1 LPSSV
6 AGSAWRWPPGVD
18 KETQYAIL
26 LGKAMTKLW
35 GGRFTDRP
43 DDQMRRFGDSIGF
56 DIRLWEADIAS
67 SLAYAKALAR
77 AGVIDEDD
85 RYALLEGL
93 SRVRT
98 ELADGEFV
106 VQPDDEDIHTAIER
120 RLGEL
125 VGRVAGKLHTGRSRN
140 DQVATDTRLY
150 VRDQIA
156 QLRQQL
162 ARLQRAIVDK
172 AKVHIALLM
181 PGYTHLQPAQPV
193 RFSHWLL
200 SFFWMLQRDR
210 DRLDGLV
217 RRVNVL
223 PLGAG
228 ALSGNPLGIDQSYL
242 ARELGFSAIALNS
255 MDVVGDRDYLVEF
268 LSWASLTQIH
278 LSRLAEDLILYSS
291 HEFGF
296 VEIAEAYATGSSLM
310 PQKKNADSLELI
322 RGKTGRVVGG
332 LVGLLMVL
340 KGLPTTY
347 GKDLQEDKEALFDA
361 IDTLTMT
368 LPVATGVIE
377 TLIVHPERMQAALS
391 DEMLAT
397 ELADYLV
404 MKGIPFREAH
414 HLVGQVV
421 QKALAQG
428 VGLRDLLLSDYQDV
442 SKMFRRDVMSWLNFE
457 RAVERRDSIG
467 GTARASVETQL
478 AMAEHL
484 LE

>member
-1 LPSSV
+1 
-6 AGSAWRWPPGVD
+6 
-18 KETQYAIL
+18 
-26 LGKAMTKLW
+26 MTTLW
-35 GGRFTDRP
+35 GGRFADRP
-43 DDQMRRFGDSIGF
+43 NDLMRRLGDSINF
-56 DIRLWEADIAS
+56 DIRLWEADITVS
-67 SLAYAKALAR
+67 MAYTKALAR
-77 AGVIDEDD
+77 ADVIDESE

-93 SRVRT
+93 ARVGT
-98 ELADGEFV
+98 ELTDGEFV

-125 VGRVAGKLHTGRSRN
+125 IGQVAGKLHTGRSRN

-150 VRDQIA
+150 LREQIV
-156 QLRQQL
+156 QLRGHL
-162 ARLQRAIVDK
+162 VRLQRAVVDQAK
-172 AKVHIALLM
+172 AHIDLLM

-200 SFFWMLQRDR
+200 SFFWMLHRDR
-210 DRLDGLV
+210 SRLDGLV
-217 RRVNVL
+217 RRMNVL

-228 ALSGNPLGIDQSYL
+228 ALSGNPLGIDQAYL
-242 ARELGFSAIALNS
+242 ARELGFEGIALNS
-255 MDVVGDRDYLVEF
+255 MDVVSDRDYVVEF
-268 LSWASLTQIH
+268 LSWAGLVQIH

-291 HEFGF
+291 REFGF
-296 VEIAEAYATGSSLM
+296 VEIADAYATGSSLM

-322 RGKTGRVVGG
+322 RGKAGRVIGD
-332 LVGLLMVL
+332 LVDMLIVL

-347 GKDLQEDKEALFDA
+347 NKDLQEDKEALFDA
-361 IDTLTMT
+361 IDTLAMT

-377 TLIVHPERMQAALS
+377 TLVVHPDRMQAALT

-404 MKGIPFREAH
+404 TRGIPFREAH

-421 QKALAQG
+421 QRALAQG
-428 VGLRDLLLSDYQDV
+428 VGLRDLLLADYQEV
-442 SKMFRRDVMSWLNFE
+442 SKLFQRDLMTWLDFE
-457 RAVERRDSIG
+457 RAVERRDSVG

-478 AMAEHL
+478 AVAEHL

>member
-1 LPSSV
+1 MS
-6 AGSAWRWPPGVD
+6 
-18 KETQYAIL
+18 T
-26 LGKAMTKLW
+26 LW
-35 GGRFTDRP
+35 SGRFSDRP
-43 DDQMRRFGDSIGF
+43 DEHMRRFGDSIDF
-56 DIRLWEADIAS
+56 DIRLWEADICG

-77 AGVIDEDD
+77 SGIIDEDE

-93 SRVRT
+93 ARVRT
-98 ELADGEFV
+98 ELADGTFV

-125 VGRVAGKLHTGRSRN
+125 IGRVAGKLHTGRSRN

-150 VRDQIA
+150 LRDQITR
-156 QLRQQL
+156 LRQDL

-172 AKVHIALLM
+172 AKNHLGLLM

-200 SFFWMLQRDR
+200 SYYWMFHRDR
-210 DRLDGLV
+210 DRLGDMA

-228 ALSGNPLGIDQSYL
+228 ALSGNPIRIDQAYL
-242 ARELGFSAIALNS
+242 ARELGFGAIIHNS
-255 MDVVGDRDYLVEF
+255 MDAVSDRDYLIEF

-278 LSRLAEDLILYSS
+278 LSRLAEDLIIYSS
-291 HEFGF
+291 REFGF

-322 RGKTGRVVGG
+322 RGKVGRVAGD
-332 LVGLLMVL
+332 LLSLMMVL

-347 GKDLQEDKEALFDA
+347 NKDLQEDKEALFDA
-361 IDTLTMT
+361 IDTLSMS
-368 LPVATGVIE
+368 LPIAWGVID
-377 TLIVHPERMQAALS
+377 TLIVHSERMQSALT

-404 MKGIPFREAH
+404 AKGVPFREAH

-421 QKALAQG
+421 QKTLAQG
-428 VGLRDLLLSDYQDV
+428 TGLQDLLLSDYKEV
-442 SKMFRRDVMSWLNFE
+442 SNLFQRDVIDWLDFE
-457 RAVERRDSIG
+457 RAVERRASIG
-467 GTARASVETQL
+467 GTAQSSVEAQL
-478 AMAEHL
+478 ALAEHL
-484 LE
+484 LG

>member
-1 LPSSV
+1 
-6 AGSAWRWPPGVD
+6 
-18 KETQYAIL
+18 
-26 LGKAMTKLW
+26 MTTLW
-35 GGRFTDRP
+35 SGRFADRP

-56 DIRLWEADIAS
+56 DIRLWEADVTAS
-67 SLAYAKALAR
+67 VAYAKALAR
-77 AGVIDEDD
+77 AGVIDEDE

-93 SRVRT
+93 ARVRT

-125 VGRVAGKLHTGRSRN
+125 IGRVAGKLHTGRSRN

-150 VRDQIA
+150 LRDQIV
-156 QLRQQL
+156 QLRQHL
-162 ARLQRAIVDK
+162 TRLQRTIVDK
-172 AKVHIALLM
+172 ARTHIDLLM

-210 DRLDGLV
+210 DRLDELL

-242 ARELGFSAIALNS
+242 ARELGFDAIALNS
-255 MDVVGDRDYLVEF
+255 MDAVSDRDYLVEF
-268 LSWASLTQIH
+268 LSWASLVQIH

-291 HEFGF
+291 REFGF
-296 VEIAEAYATGSSLM
+296 VEIADAYATGSSLM

-322 RGKTGRVVGG
+322 RGKTGRVVGD
-332 LVGLLMVL
+332 LVGMLMVL

-347 GKDLQEDKEALFDA
+347 NKDLQEDKEPLFDA

-368 LPVATGVIE
+368 LPIATSVIE
-377 TLIVHPERMQAALS
+377 TLILHPERMQAALT

-404 MKGIPFREAH
+404 TKGVSFREAH
-414 HLVGQVV
+414 YLVGQVV
-421 QKALAQG
+421 QRALAQG
-428 VGLRDLLLSDYQDV
+428 VDLRDLLLSDYQEV
-442 SKMFRRDVMSWLNFE
+442 SKLFRRDLMKWLDFE
-457 RAVERRDSIG
+457 RAVERRDSVG
-467 GTARASVETQL
+467 GTARASVEAQL
-478 AMAEHL
+478 AVAERL

>member
-1 LPSSV
+1 
-6 AGSAWRWPPGVD
+6 
-18 KETQYAIL
+18 
-26 LGKAMTKLW
+26 
-35 GGRFTDRP
+35 
-43 DDQMRRFGDSIGF
+43 MRRFGDSIDF
-56 DIRLWEADIAS
+56 DMRLWEADIAA

-93 SRVRT
+93 ARVRT

-156 QLRQQL
+156 QLRQHL

-172 AKVHIALLM
+172 AKVHIELLM

-268 LSWASLTQIH
+268 MSWASLTQIH

-291 HEFGF
+291 REFGF
-296 VEIAEAYATGSSLM
+296 VEVAEAYATGSSLM

-347 GKDLQEDKEALFDA
+347 DKDLQEDKEALFDA

-368 LPVATGVIE
+368 LPVATGVVE

-442 SKMFRRDVMSWLNFE
+442 SKTFRRDVMSWLNFE

>member
-1 LPSSV
+1 
-6 AGSAWRWPPGVD
+6 
-18 KETQYAIL
+18 
-26 LGKAMTKLW
+26 MTTLW

-56 DIRLWEADIAS
+56 DIRLWEADIAA

-93 SRVRT
+93 ARVRT

-106 VQPDDEDIHTAIER
+106 VQTDDEDIHTAIER

-125 VGRVAGKLHTGRSRN
+125 IGRAAGKLHTGRSRN

-150 VRDQIA
+150 VRDEIA
-156 QLRQQL
+156 QLRQHL

-172 AKVHIALLM
+172 AKTHIELLM

-242 ARELGFSAIALNS
+242 ARELGFNAIALNS
-255 MDVVGDRDYLVEF
+255 MDAVGDRDYLVEF

-291 HEFGF
+291 REFGF
-296 VEIAEAYATGSSLM
+296 VEIAEAYATGSSLL

-322 RGKTGRVVGG
+322 RGKTGRVVGS
-332 LVGLLMVL
+332 LVGMLMVL

-347 GKDLQEDKEALFDA
+347 DKDLQEDKEALFDA

-368 LPVATGVIE
+368 LPVAAGVIE
-377 TLIVHPERMQAALS
+377 TLVVHPERMQAALT

-404 MKGIPFREAH
+404 MKGVPFREAH

-421 QKALAQG
+421 QKTLAQG

-442 SKMFRRDVMSWLNFE
+442 SKLFRRDLMTWLNFE

>member
-1 LPSSV
+1 
-6 AGSAWRWPPGVD
+6 
-18 KETQYAIL
+18 
-26 LGKAMTKLW
+26 MTTLW
-35 GGRFTDRP
+35 GGRFADRP
-43 DDQMRRFGDSIGF
+43 DDLMRRFGDSIGF
-56 DIRLWEADIAS
+56 DIRLWDADVTAS
-67 SLAYAKALAR
+67 MAYAKALAR
-77 AGVIDEDD
+77 VGIIDEDE

-93 SRVRT
+93 ARVRT
-98 ELADGEFV
+98 EFADGEFLA
-106 VQPDDEDIHTAIER
+106 QPDDEDIHTAIER

-140 DQVATDTRLY
+140 DQVTTDTRLY
-150 VRDQIA
+150 LREQIA
-156 QLRQQL
+156 RLRQQL
-162 ARLQRAIVDK
+162 AQLQRAIVDRAK
-172 AKVHIALLM
+172 AHIDLLM

-210 DRLDGLV
+210 DRLEGLT

-228 ALSGNPLGIDQSYL
+228 ALSGNPFGIDQAYL
-242 ARELGFSAIALNS
+242 ARELGFEAVALNS
-255 MDVVGDRDYLVEF
+255 MDIVSDRDYLVEF

-291 HEFGF
+291 REFGF
-296 VEIAEAYATGSSLM
+296 MEIADAYATGSSLM

-322 RGKTGRVVGG
+322 RGKTGRVVGD
-332 LVGLLMVL
+332 LVSILMVL

-347 GKDLQEDKEALFDA
+347 NKDLQEDKEALFDT

-368 LPVATGVIE
+368 LPIASGIIE
-377 TLIVHPERMQAALS
+377 TLVVHPERMQAALT

-404 MKGIPFREAH
+404 RKGVPFREAH
-414 HLVGQVV
+414 HMVGQVV

-428 VGLRDLLLSDYQDV
+428 AGLRDLLLSDYQEV
-442 SKMFRRDVMSWLNFE
+442 SRLFDRDLMRSLSFE
-457 RAVERRDSIG
+457 QAVERRDSVG
-467 GTARASVETQL
+467 GTARASLETQL
-478 AMAEHL
+478 AVAERL
-484 LE
+484 LG

>member
-1 LPSSV
+1 MN
-6 AGSAWRWPPGVD
+6 
-18 KETQYAIL
+18 T
-26 LGKAMTKLW
+26 LW
-35 GGRFTDRP
+35 GGRFTGRP
-43 DDQMRRFGDSIGF
+43 DDQMRRFGDSISF
-56 DIRLWEADIAS
+56 DIRLWEADIAA

-93 SRVRT
+93 ARVRT
-98 ELADGEFV
+98 ELADGDFV

-150 VRDQIA
+150 VLGQIA
-156 QLRQQL
+156 QLRQHL

-172 AKVHIALLM
+172 AKVHIELLM

-242 ARELGFSAIALNS
+242 ARELGFNAIALNS
-255 MDVVGDRDYLVEF
+255 MDAVGDRDYLVEF

-291 HEFGF
+291 REFGF

-322 RGKTGRVVGG
+322 RGKTGRVVGD
-332 LVGLLMVL
+332 LVGMLMVL

-347 GKDLQEDKEALFDA
+347 DKDLQEDKEALFDA

-368 LPVATGVIE
+368 LPVAAGVIR
-377 TLIVHPERMQAALS
+377 TLAVHPERMQAALT

-404 MKGIPFREAH
+404 MKGVPFREAH

-428 VGLRDLLLSDYQDV
+428 VGLRDLLLSDYQEV
-442 SKMFRRDVMSWLNFE
+442 SKLFRRDLMTWLNFE

>member
-1 LPSSV
+1 
-6 AGSAWRWPPGVD
+6 
-18 KETQYAIL
+18 
-26 LGKAMTKLW
+26 MTTLW
-35 GGRFTDRP
+35 AGRFANRP
-43 DDQMRRFGDSIGF
+43 DDQMRRFSDSIGF
-56 DIRLWEADIAS
+56 DMRLWAADIAAS
-67 SLAYAKALAR
+67 IAYAKALAR
-77 AGVIDEDD
+77 AGVIDEDE

-93 SRVRT
+93 ARVRT
-98 ELADGEFV
+98 ELADARFV
-106 VQPDDEDIHTAIER
+106 VKPDDEDIHSAIER

-125 VGRVAGKLHTGRSRN
+125 IGRVAGKLHTGRSRN

-150 VRDQIA
+150 LRDQIA
-156 QLRQQL
+156 QLRELL
-162 ARLQRAIVDK
+162 ARVQRAIADMAKTHVD
-172 AKVHIALLM
+172 LLM

-242 ARELGFSAIALNS
+242 ARELGFTAIALNS
-255 MDVVGDRDYLVEF
+255 MDAVSDRDYLVEF

-278 LSRLAEDLILYSS
+278 LSRLAEDLVLYSS
-291 HEFGF
+291 REFGF
-296 VEIAEAYATGSSLM
+296 VEVADAYATGSSLM

-322 RGKTGRVVGG
+322 RGKTGRVVGD
-332 LVGLLMVL
+332 LVGMLMVL

-347 GKDLQEDKEALFDA
+347 NKDLQEDKETLFDA

-368 LPVATGVIE
+368 LPIAVGVIE
-377 TLIVHPERMQAALS
+377 TLIVRPERMQAALT

-397 ELADYLV
+397 EVTDYLV
-404 MKGIPFREAH
+404 TKGVPFREAH

-428 VGLRDLLLSDYQDV
+428 VGLRDLLLSDYQEV
-442 SKMFRRDVMSWLNFE
+442 SNLFRRDLMAWLDFE
-457 RAVERRDSIG
+457 RAVERRDSVG
-467 GTARASVETQL
+467 GTSRASVETQL

>member
-1 LPSSV
+1 
-6 AGSAWRWPPGVD
+6 
-18 KETQYAIL
+18 
-26 LGKAMTKLW
+26 MTTLW

-43 DDQMRRFGDSIGF
+43 DDQMRRFGDSISF
-56 DIRLWEADIAS
+56 DIRLWEADIAA

-93 SRVRT
+93 ARVRT

-120 RLGEL
+120 RLEEL

-156 QLRQQL
+156 QLRQHL

-172 AKVHIALLM
+172 AKVHIELLM

-332 LVGLLMVL
+332 LVGMLMVL

-347 GKDLQEDKEALFDA
+347 NKDLQEDKEALFDA

-368 LPVATGVIE
+368 LPVAAGVIE
-377 TLIVHPERMQAALS
+377 TLVVHPERMQAALT

-442 SKMFRRDVMSWLNFE
+442 SKMFRRDLMTWLNFE

>member
-1 LPSSV
+1 
-6 AGSAWRWPPGVD
+6 
-18 KETQYAIL
+18 
-26 LGKAMTKLW
+26 MTRLW

-43 DDQMRRFGDSIGF
+43 DDQMRRFGDSIDF
-56 DIRLWEADIAS
+56 DIRLWEADIAA

-93 SRVRT
+93 ARVRT
-98 ELADGEFV
+98 ELADGEFA

-156 QLRQQL
+156 QLRQHL

-172 AKVHIALLM
+172 AKVHIELLM

-296 VEIAEAYATGSSLM
+296 VEISEAYATGSSLM

-332 LVGLLMVL
+332 LVGMLMVL

-347 GKDLQEDKEALFDA
+347 DKDLQEDKEALFDV
-361 IDTLTMT
+361 IDTLSMT
-368 LPVATGVIE
+368 LPVAAGVIE
-377 TLIVHPERMQAALS
+377 TLAVHPERMQAALT

-428 VGLRDLLLSDYQDV
+428 IGLRDLLLSDYQDV
-442 SKMFRRDVMSWLNFE
+442 SKMFRRDVMTWLNFE

>member
-1 LPSSV
+1 MN
-6 AGSAWRWPPGVD
+6 
-18 KETQYAIL
+18 T
-26 LGKAMTKLW
+26 LW

-43 DDQMRRFGDSIGF
+43 DDQMRRFDDSISF
-56 DIRLWEADIAS
+56 DIRLWEADIAA
-67 SLAYAKALAR
+67 SLAYAKGLAR

-93 SRVRT
+93 ARVRT

-125 VGRVAGKLHTGRSRN
+125 VGRVGGKLHTGRSRN

-156 QLRQQL
+156 QLRQHL

-172 AKVHIALLM
+172 AKVHIDVLM

-255 MDVVGDRDYLVEF
+255 MDAVGDRDYLVEF

-291 HEFGF
+291 REFGF

-322 RGKTGRVVGG
+322 RGKTGRVVGD
-332 LVGLLMVL
+332 LVGMLMVL

-347 GKDLQEDKEALFDA
+347 DKDLQEDKEALFDA

-377 TLIVHPERMQAALS
+377 TLAVHPERMQAALT

-428 VGLRDLLLSDYQDV
+428 VGLRDLLLSEYQDV
-442 SKMFRRDVMSWLNFE
+442 SNLFRRDLMTWLNFE

>member
-1 LPSSV
+1 
-6 AGSAWRWPPGVD
+6 
-18 KETQYAIL
+18 
-26 LGKAMTKLW
+26 MTTLW
-35 GGRFTDRP
+35 GGRFADRP
-43 DDQMRRFGDSIGF
+43 DDLMRRFGDSIGF
-56 DIRLWEADIAS
+56 DIRLWDADVTAS
-67 SLAYAKALAR
+67 MAYAKALAR
-77 AGVIDEDD
+77 VGIIDEDE

-93 SRVRT
+93 ARVRT
-98 ELADGEFV
+98 EFADGEFLA
-106 VQPDDEDIHTAIER
+106 QPDDEDIHTAIER

-140 DQVATDTRLY
+140 DQVTTDTRLY
-150 VRDQIA
+150 LREQIA
-156 QLRQQL
+156 RLRQQL
-162 ARLQRAIVDK
+162 AQLQRAIVDRAK
-172 AKVHIALLM
+172 AHIDLLM

-210 DRLDGLV
+210 DRLEGLT

-228 ALSGNPLGIDQSYL
+228 ALSGNPFGIDQAYL
-242 ARELGFSAIALNS
+242 ARELGFEAVALNS
-255 MDVVGDRDYLVEF
+255 MDIVSDRDYLVEF

-291 HEFGF
+291 REFGF
-296 VEIAEAYATGSSLM
+296 MEIADAYATGSSLM

-322 RGKTGRVVGG
+322 RGKTGRVVGD
-332 LVGLLMVL
+332 LVSILMVL

-347 GKDLQEDKEALFDA
+347 NKDLQEDKEALFDT

-368 LPVATGVIE
+368 LPIASGIIE
-377 TLIVHPERMQAALS
+377 TLVVHPERMRAALT

-404 MKGIPFREAH
+404 RKGVPFREAH
-414 HLVGQVV
+414 HMVGQVV

-428 VGLRDLLLSDYQDV
+428 AGLRDLLLSDYQEV
-442 SKMFRRDVMSWLNFE
+442 SRLFDRDLMRWLNFE
-457 RAVERRDSIG
+457 QAVERRDSVG
-467 GTARASVETQL
+467 GTARASLETQL
-478 AMAEHL
+478 AVAERL
-484 LE
+484 LG